1 LELSCE
7 KKDTNDWKVKSII
20 AIIVGAISLIAFFIG
35 VLMNDIVVMIVP
47 VSIIVF
53 FGVMSLSSFHSIT
66 AAGVKNDSKGIMR
79 KSLTATLI
87 LVFIIMLA
95 LTLNNQIDYSKI
107 PASMTD
113 NFVYIIITIIGF
125 YFGTKP
131 VNEFLQK
138 WKS

>member
-1 LELSCE
+1 LDLSCE
-7 KKDTNDWKVKSII
+7 KKDIDDWKVKSII
-20 AIIVGAISLIAFFIG
+20 AIIVGAVSLIAFFIG

-66 AAGVKNDSKGIMR
+66 EAGVKNDSKGIMR

-95 LTLNNQIDYSKI
+95 LTLNGEIDFSKI

-125 YFGTKP
+125 YFGTKT
-131 VNEFLQK
+131 VNEFLKK